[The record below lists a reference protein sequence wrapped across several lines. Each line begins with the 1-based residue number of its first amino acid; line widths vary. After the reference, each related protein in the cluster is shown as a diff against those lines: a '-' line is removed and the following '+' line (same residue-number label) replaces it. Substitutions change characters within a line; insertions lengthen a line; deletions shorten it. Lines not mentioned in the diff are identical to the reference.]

1 MEVLNLKTLIVDDE
15 PLAHGVIL
23 NLAKDVPVLDIVGQ
37 SYTAIHALD
46 FLKRHPVDLIF
57 LDIQMPKLKGLD
69 FLRILDPKPL
79 VIITS
84 AYEQYA
90 LESFSLDVI
99 DYLLKP
105 FRFDRFLK
113 AVHKAVEMKQLKTNM
128 PSTVQ
133 APSTSAPPH
142 QLFIKSD
149 KKYIQINIE
158 AIYYLESHGNYV
170 KVWMGTSYHLTPKT
184 LTSFEEVLPPTS
196 FMRIHKSFIVNKRYI
211 HYLEG
216 NQLVMQNDKALS
228 LGRNYQQ
235 AIKQLIA
242 NDHKF

>member
-90 LESFSLDVI
+90 LESFSLDTI
-99 DYLLKP
+99 CLKKKRQP
-105 FRFDRFLK
+105 SGT
-113 AVHKAVEMKQLKTNM
+113 QLCSV
-128 PSTVQ
+128 PSVFQ
-133 APSTSAPPH
+133 S
-142 QLFIKSD
+142 
-149 KKYIQINIE
+149 
-158 AIYYLESHGNYV
+158 
-170 KVWMGTSYHLTPKT
+170 
-184 LTSFEEVLPPTS
+184 
-196 FMRIHKSFIVNKRYI
+196 
-211 HYLEG
+211 
-216 NQLVMQNDKALS
+216 
-228 LGRNYQQ
+228 
-235 AIKQLIA
+235 
-242 NDHKF
+242 